1 MLTVTTNPDWPEI
14 KTVLR
19 RGQSATSVPQIT
31 CRVFSLRLHKLMRK
45 FKALFSKIAY
55 LIQVI
60 EFQKRGLP
68 HAHIVF
74 ATKD

>member
-1 MLTVTTNPDWPEI
+1 
-14 KTVLR
+14 
-19 RGQSATSVPQIT
+19 
-31 CRVFSLRLHKLMRK
+31 MRK

-74 ATKD
+74 A